1 VTRPGRFH
9 RDRVTW
15 LAYGALCLFA
25 YFEVSP
31 GPVMP
36 YLREELG
43 LDYTT
48 AGLYLVAFPA
58 GALLTGLLAG
68 RVERRLGRRRM
79 LWTGLLGAAAGAVAL
94 TLGRQV
100 AATLAATAVMGLFA
114 GLVLVAVQAVLA
126 DHHGER
132 RAVAFGESNTLAS
145 LVYTLTPL
153 SIAGAVAAG
162 LGWRAALAAAA
173 LATVALWLA
182 RRHVPI
188 PESQAASAAS
198 PADPAASPADL
209 VASPADLVA
218 GRADPAA
225 GRADPVAGP
234 APGRLP
240 VGFWLVC
247 AVLACGVAAEWCIG
261 FWGAP
266 FLHDVIG
273 LPTGTAVAVMSVY
286 YVAMTAGRA
295 AGSVVAR
302 RQPARRLLWV
312 ALGTTAAGVAV
323 FWTAGGPVLAVA
335 GLLVAGLGVANLYP
349 LSLAVGMEAAPG
361 RSGLASARFTVAGA
375 VAALVGP
382 LGIGRLAD
390 AGGIRAA
397 LTVVPAL
404 ILVAAAALAAVAL
417 ERRRPRAG
425 VG

>member
-1 VTRPGRFH
+1 MTPPGRFH

-36 YLREELG
+36 YLREELR

-58 GALLTGLLAG
+58 GALVTGFLAG

-79 LWTGLLGAAAGAVAL
+79 LWTGVLGAAAGAVAL

-100 AATLAATAVMGLFA
+100 AATLAATLAMGVFA
-114 GLVLVAVQAVLA
+114 TLILVVVEAALA

-132 RAVAFGESNTLAS
+132 RAVAFGESNTLTS
-145 LVYTLTPL
+145 LVYTLAPL
-153 SIAGAVAAG
+153 SVTGAVAAG
-162 LGWRAALAAAA
+162 PGWRAALVAAA
-173 LATVALWLA
+173 LAGAALWLA
-182 RRHVPI
+182 GRHVPI
-188 PESQAASAAS
+188 PDGRPVPAIGGEADQPGGRAAREML
-198 PADPAASPADL
+198 PAA
-209 VASPADLVA
+209 
-218 GRADPAA
+218 
-225 GRADPVAGP
+225 
-234 APGRLP
+234 
-240 VGFWLVC
+240 FWLVC
-247 AVLACGVAAEWCIG
+247 AVLACGVAVEWCIG

-266 FLHDVIG
+266 FLHDVVG

-302 RQPARRLLWV
+302 WHPPRRLLWV
-312 ALGTTAAGVAV
+312 ALGATAAGVAV
-323 FWTAGGPVLAVA
+323 FWTAGGPVPAVA

-349 LSLAVGMEAAPG
+349 LSLAVGMAVVPD
-361 RSGLASARFTVAGA
+361 RSGLASARFAVAGSL
-375 VAALVGP
+375 AALAGP

-397 LTVVPAL
+397 LAVVPAL
-404 ILVAAAALAAVAL
+404 VLVAAVAL
-417 ERRRPRAG
+417 AAGGLERRRSRAG
-425 VG
+425 VA

>member
-114 GLVLVAVQAVLA
+114 GLVLVAVQAALA

-145 LVYTLTPL
+145 LVYTLAPL

-162 LGWRAALAAAA
+162 LGWRAALATAA

-188 PESQAASAAS
+188 PDGQAASVAGR
-198 PADPAASPADL
+198 ADP

-218 GRADPAA
+218 GRADSVA
-225 GRADPVAGP
+225 GRADLVAGP

-302 RQPARRLLWV
+302 WQPPRRLLWV
-312 ALGTTAAGVAV
+312 ALGTTAAGVVV

-404 ILVAAAALAAVAL
+404 ILVAAVALAAVAL
-417 ERRRPRAG
+417 ERRRSRAG

>member
-1 VTRPGRFH
+1 MTPPGRFH

-36 YLREELG
+36 YLREELR

-58 GALLTGLLAG
+58 GALATGFLAG
-68 RVERRLGRRRM
+68 PVERRLGRRRM
-79 LWTGLLGAAAGAVAL
+79 LWTGVLGAAAGAVAL

-100 AATLAATAVMGLFA
+100 AVTLAATLVMGAFA
-114 GLVLVAVQAVLA
+114 TLILVAVEAGLA

-132 RAVAFGESNTLAS
+132 RAVAFGESNTLTS
-145 LVYTLTPL
+145 LVYTLAPL
-153 SIAGAVAAG
+153 SVAGAVAAG
-162 LGWRAALAAAA
+162 PGWRVALAAAA
-173 LATVALWLA
+173 LAAVALWLA
-182 RRHVPI
+182 GRHVPV
-188 PESQAASAAS
+188 PDGR
-198 PADPAASPADL
+198 PAPAAPA
-209 VASPADLVA
+209 APAAQGDQGDQPA
-218 GRADPAA
+218 GRAA
-225 GRADPVAGP
+225 R
-234 APGRLP
+234 GRLP
-240 VGFWLVC
+240 AAFWLVC
-247 AVLACGVAAEWCIG
+247 AVLACGVAVEWCIG

-286 YVAMTAGRA
+286 YIAMTAGRA

-302 RQPARRLLWV
+302 WHPPRRLLWV
-312 ALGTTAAGVAV
+312 ALGVTAAGVAV
-323 FWTAGGPVLAVA
+323 FWTADGRVPAVA

-349 LSLAVGMEAAPG
+349 LSLAVGMAAVPD
-361 RSGLASARFTVAGA
+361 RSGLASARFAIAGSL
-375 VAALVGP
+375 AALAGP

-397 LTVVPAL
+397 LAVVPAL
-404 ILVAAAALAAVAL
+404 VLVAAAALAAGSL
-417 ERRRPRAG
+417 EWRRSRAG
-425 VG
+425 VV